1 MIRVTVRHGDGLGDR
16 EWLRSVVARAQAGLT
31 QAGHGLQADG
41 LFGDDTK
48 VTVRRFQ
55 AGARLAESGVV
66 DKPTWNALAP
76 DLKIALGPQMSTI
89 EQQLSQFHGDL
100 DWVHRQ
106 EGHAG
111 HPYWP
116 GGASGVTLDP
126 GVDLGQAEAS
136 VIGLYEPLT
145 TAEQF
150 AAMQTVI
157 GVRRQAAKDALD
169 ANPVLQSVRIGADQ
183 AEGLMAFTAKP
194 YWSGIGGRFSALRQP
209 TTIGSVQ
216 TALLSLAYNRGA
228 PNPALAPLE
237 APLAAGRWPDVADL
251 IDQMQQE
258 QPTSGIA
265 TRRREEAFIIRSEL
279 AYLDE

>member
-1 MIRVTVRHGDGLGDR
+1 MIRVTVRHGDGLDDR

-111 HPYWP
+111 HPCWP

-126 GVDLGQAEAS
+126 GVNLGQAEAS

-150 AAMQTVI
+150 AAMQTVV
-157 GVRRQAAKDALD
+157 GVRRQAGAA
-169 ANPVLQSVRIGADQ
+169 VR
-183 AEGLMAFTAKP
+183 P
-194 YWSGIGGRFSALRQP
+194 Y
-209 TTIGSVQ
+209 
-216 TALLSLAYNRGA
+216 RG
-228 PNPALAPLE
+228 
-237 APLAAGRWPDVADL
+237 
-251 IDQMQQE
+251 
-258 QPTSGIA
+258 
-265 TRRREEAFIIRSEL
+265 
-279 AYLDE
+279 